1 MNFLKNKKKYIKGYG
16 FVEIKPYLTTNEI
29 NNILYAIKQASTD
42 YAMRKTMMY
51 TLVMSTCTNIKE
63 FQEEEVD
70 IETSDKFYINGI
82 FERIVKYIKGFD
94 TLINGFEQLSTVDVY
109 SQFEEAIEGFTKQFK
124 DINLDESVKNFEA
137 ELGKLQEVQKEKEMI
152 LNGK

>member
-42 YAMRKTMMY
+42 YAIRKTMMY

-124 DINLDESVKNFEA
+124 DINLDESMKNFEA

>member
-29 NNILYAIKQASTD
+29 NNILYTIKQASKD

-124 DINLDESVKNFEA
+124 DINLDESMKQLET
-137 ELGKLQEVQKEKEMI
+137 ELGKLKEAEKQKEAI

>member
-1 MNFLKNKKKYIKGYG
+1 MNFLKNKKKYIRGYG

-109 SQFEEAIEGFTKQFK
+109 SQFEQAIEGFTKQFK
-124 DINLDESVKNFEA
+124 DINLDESVKQLET
-137 ELGKLQEVQKEKEMI
+137 ELGKLKEAEKQKEEI

>member
-1 MNFLKNKKKYIKGYG
+1 MNFLKNKKKYIRGYG

-124 DINLDESVKNFEA
+124 DINLDESMKKFET

>member
-1 MNFLKNKKKYIKGYG
+1 MNFLKNKKKYIRGYG

-124 DINLDESVKNFEA
+124 DINLDESVKQLET
-137 ELGKLQEVQKEKEMI
+137 ELGKLKKAEKEKEMI

>member
-124 DINLDESVKNFEA
+124 DINFDESMKNFEA

>member
-124 DINLDESVKNFEA
+124 DINLDESVKQLET
-137 ELGKLQEVQKEKEMI
+137 ELGKLKKAEKEKEAI

>member
-1 MNFLKNKKKYIKGYG
+1 MNFLKNKKKYIRGYG

-124 DINLDESVKNFEA
+124 DINLDESMKNFEA
-137 ELGKLQEVQKEKEMI
+137 ELGKLKEVEKQKEAI

>member
-1 MNFLKNKKKYIKGYG
+1 MNFLKNKKKYIRGYG

-124 DINLDESVKNFEA
+124 DINLDESMKNFEA

>member
-124 DINLDESVKNFEA
+124 DMNLDESVKQLET
-137 ELGKLQEVQKEKEMI
+137 ELGKLKKAEKEKEAI

>member
-124 DINLDESVKNFEA
+124 DINLDESMKNFEA

>member
-124 DINLDESVKNFEA
+124 DINLDESMKNFET

>member
-124 DINLDESVKNFEA
+124 DINLDESMKNFEA
-137 ELGKLQEVQKEKEMI
+137 ELGKLKEVEKQKEAI

>member
-1 MNFLKNKKKYIKGYG
+1 MNFPRLTKKYIKGVG
-16 FVEIKPYLTTNEI
+16 MVEIKPYLTTNEI

-124 DINLDESVKNFEA
+124 DINLDESMKKFET

>member
-124 DINLDESVKNFEA
+124 DINLDESVKQLET
-137 ELGKLQEVQKEKEMI
+137 ELGKLKEAEKQKEEI

>member
-109 SQFEEAIEGFTKQFK
+109 SQFEQAIEGFTKQFK
-124 DINLDESVKNFEA
+124 DINLDESVKQLET
-137 ELGKLQEVQKEKEMI
+137 ELGKLKEAEKQKEEI

>member
-1 MNFLKNKKKYIKGYG
+1 MNFLKNKKKYIRGYG

-124 DINLDESVKNFEA
+124 DINLDESVKQLET
-137 ELGKLQEVQKEKEMI
+137 ELGKLKEAEKQKEEI

>member
-124 DINLDESVKNFEA
+124 DINLDESMKKFET

>member
-42 YAMRKTMMY
+42 YAMRKAMMY

-124 DINLDESVKNFEA
+124 DINLDESMKNFEA
-137 ELGKLQEVQKEKEMI
+137 ELGKLKEVEKQKEAI

>member
-1 MNFLKNKKKYIKGYG
+1 MNFLKNKKKYIRGYG

-29 NNILYAIKQASTD
+29 NNILYTIKQASTD

-63 FQEEEVD
+63 FQEEEVN

-82 FERIVKYIKGFD
+82 FERVVKHIKGFD

-109 SQFEEAIEGFTKQFK
+109 SQFEQAIEGFTKQFK
-124 DINLDESVKNFEA
+124 DINLDESVKQLET
-137 ELGKLQEVQKEKEMI
+137 ELGKLKEVEKEKEAI